1 VEAIRKF
8 DELLCD
14 VKTFST
20 IRVSNAGCENCSSKF
35 ELIKSYLMRTLDQK
49 LSCVR
54 NENTV
59 SIKRSYRWFFF
70 VTKHIV
76 GIVPLLISDVKL

>member
-1 VEAIRKF
+1 
-8 DELLCD
+8 
-14 VKTFST
+14 
-20 IRVSNAGCENCSSKF
+20 
-35 ELIKSYLMRTLDQK
+35 MRTLDQK

-76 GIVPLLISDVKL
+76 GIVPLLISDVKLWW